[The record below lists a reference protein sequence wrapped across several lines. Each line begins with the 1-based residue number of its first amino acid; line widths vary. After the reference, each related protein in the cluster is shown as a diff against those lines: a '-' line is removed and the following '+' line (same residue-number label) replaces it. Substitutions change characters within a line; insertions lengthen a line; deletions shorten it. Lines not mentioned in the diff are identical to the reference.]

1 MLPNE
6 VMNHMEKD
14 ELIIYAR
21 KAIDYSIACNRLS
34 IAKGNTI
41 DSLRYLMRNQEAQKE
56 AEDYCK
62 QFFELLTVMEDEFSQ
77 KYKEYM
83 EKVEDVF

>member
-6 VMNHMEKD
+6 VMNHMERD
-14 ELIIYAR
+14 ELIIYTR

-41 DSLRYLMRNQEAQKE
+41 DSLKNLVKKQEVQKE
-56 AEDYCK
+56 EEDNCK
-62 QFFELLTVMEDEFSQ
+62 LCFELLASMEDEFCE

-83 EKVEDVF
+83 ENVEVEF